1 MMTRDPDDFSVK
13 ITVRNGR
20 LLRAILENYQ
30 SVSELARK
38 LSVSSN
44 CIYKLVGMK
53 TKPVNSKG
61 WTKLAEDVALMV
73 GKDPIDLWPEHLRE
87 IKLQRSSSELDLSLE
102 QVQQLVAEGSHD
114 NLLSQNKAIKD
125 MIGNLNEREKIVI
138 SLRYHDGKTLS
149 EIGSYLNLSNERVR
163 QIEARATNKM
173 KASAVFQGYMGKE
186 AKDSWWG
193 FDYKL
198 KEKAIELLGE

>member
-1 MMTRDPDDFSVK
+1 MTRDPDDFSVK
-13 ITVRNGR
+13 VTVRNGR

-87 IKLQRSSSELDLSLE
+87 IKLKRSSSELDLSLE
-102 QVQQLVAEGSHD
+102 QVQQLTTKGSHD
-114 NLLSQNKAIKD
+114 NLLSQNKAIED
-125 MIGNLNEREKIVI
+125 MIGNLNEREKTVI

-149 EIGSYLNLSNERVR
+149 EVGSYLNLSIERVR
-163 QIEARATNKM
+163 QIEARATTKM

-186 AKDSWWG
+186 AKDSWRG

-198 KEKAIELLGE
+198 KAKAIELLNE

>member
-1 MMTRDPDDFSVK
+1 MTRDPDDFSVK

-87 IKLQRSSSELDLSLE
+87 IKLQRSSSEMDLSLE

-125 MIGNLNEREKIVI
+125 MIGNLNEREKTVI

-186 AKDSWWG
+186 EKNSWRG

-198 KEKAIELLGE
+198 KVKAIELLSE

>member
-1 MMTRDPDDFSVK
+1 MTRDPDDFSVK

-44 CIYKLVGMK
+44 CIYKLVGMR

-87 IKLQRSSSELDLSLE
+87 IKLQRSSSEMDLSLE

-125 MIGNLNEREKIVI
+125 MIGNLNEREKTVI

-186 AKDSWWG
+186 EKNSWRG

-198 KEKAIELLGE
+198 KAKAIELLSE

>member
-1 MMTRDPDDFSVK
+1 MTRDPDDFSVK

-44 CIYKLVGMK
+44 CIYKLVGMR

-87 IKLQRSSSELDLSLE
+87 IKLQRSSSEMDLSLE

-125 MIGNLNEREKIVI
+125 MIGNLNEREKTVI

-149 EIGSYLNLSNERVR
+149 EIGSYLNLSIERVR

-198 KEKAIELLGE
+198 KAKAIELLSE

>member
-198 KEKAIELLGE
+198 KAKAIELLGE

>member
-1 MMTRDPDDFSVK
+1 MTRDPDDFSVK

-44 CIYKLVGMK
+44 CIYKLVGMR

-87 IKLQRSSSELDLSLE
+87 IKLQRSSSEMDLSLE

-125 MIGNLNEREKIVI
+125 MIGNLNEREKTVI

-198 KEKAIELLGE
+198 KAKAIELLGE

>member
-1 MMTRDPDDFSVK
+1 MTRDPDDFSVK

-44 CIYKLVGMK
+44 CIYKLVGMR

-87 IKLQRSSSELDLSLE
+87 IKLQRSSSEMDLSLE

-125 MIGNLNEREKIVI
+125 MIGNLNEREKTVI

-163 QIEARATNKM
+163 QIEARATTKM

-186 AKDSWWG
+186 EKNSWRG

-198 KEKAIELLGE
+198 KAKAIELLSE

>member
-1 MMTRDPDDFSVK
+1 MTRAPDDFSVK

-198 KEKAIELLGE
+198 KAKAIELLGE

>member
-1 MMTRDPDDFSVK
+1 MTRDPDDFSVK
-13 ITVRNGR
+13 VTVRNGR

-87 IKLQRSSSELDLSLE
+87 IKLKRSSSELDLSLE
-102 QVQQLVAEGSHD
+102 QVQQLTIKGSHD
-114 NLLSQNKAIKD
+114 NLLSQNKAIED

-163 QIEARATNKM
+163 QIEARATTKM

-198 KEKAIELLGE
+198 KAKAIELLSE

>member
-1 MMTRDPDDFSVK
+1 MTRAPDDFSVK
-13 ITVRNGR
+13 VTVRNGR

-30 SVSELARK
+30 SVSDLAHK
-38 LSVSSN
+38 IGVSQSHLSS
-44 CIYKLVGMK
+44 LVGMK

-102 QVQQLVAEGSHD
+102 QVQQLTTKGSYD
-114 NLLSQNKAIKD
+114 NLLSQNKAIED

-186 AKDSWWG
+186 AKDSWRG

-198 KEKAIELLGE
+198 KAKAIELLGE

>member
-1 MMTRDPDDFSVK
+1 MTRDPDDFSVK

-198 KEKAIELLGE
+198 KAKAIELLGE

>member
-1 MMTRDPDDFSVK
+1 MARAPDDFSVK
-13 ITVRNGR
+13 VTVRNGR

-87 IKLQRSSSELDLSLE
+87 IKLQRSSSEMDLSLE
-102 QVQQLVAEGSHD
+102 QVQQLTTKGSYD
-114 NLLSQNKAIKD
+114 NLLSQNKAIED

-186 AKDSWWG
+186 TKNSWWG

-198 KEKAIELLGE
+198 KAKAIELLGE

>member
-1 MMTRDPDDFSVK
+1 MARAPDDFSVK
-13 ITVRNGR
+13 VTVRNGR

-44 CIYKLVGMK
+44 CIYKLVGMR

-87 IKLQRSSSELDLSLE
+87 IKLQRSSSEMDLSLE

-125 MIGNLNEREKIVI
+125 MIGNLNEREKTVI

-198 KEKAIELLGE
+198 KAKAIELLGE